1 MGAHR
6 SRTRLIVGLCLAG
19 LLLAAASS
27 ALASASKHHS
37 ALGSSCAHP
46 LMTTAFGGTGARY
59 YSVTFRPDTPTQGQD
74 ELDVSIHN
82 PRVVICRAV
91 VEERAGTYNPKA
103 LRTFHPTIGAHGGLS
118 SPLPRPGEGSGAVL
132 FAKVYARLEPA
143 KISKPGH
150 TSGCTLETTW
160 FQGDTGDKQDFDVT
174 LKVTGHSPGPFPT
187 YVEVTVHNPKVEICS
202 ATITG
207 IEVTAGG
214 SVHKSWP
221 VAIGPHGG
229 VSSRVSLPGTI
240 SAPGATVLGRRK

>member
-6 SRTRLIVGLCLAG
+6 SRTRLIIGLCLTG
-19 LLLAAASS
+19 LLLAEGSS

-59 YSVTFRPDTPTQGQD
+59 YSVTFRPDTPSKGQD

-103 LRTFHPTIGAHGGLS
+103 LRTFHPILGAHGGLS
-118 SPLPRPGEGSGAVL
+118 SPLPRARAGSNIIF

-143 KISKPGH
+143 KIISP
-150 TSGCTLETTW
+150 TSGCTLETFW
-160 FQGDTGDKQDFDVT
+160 DGAGDGGDKKDFSVT
-174 LKVTGHSPGPFPT
+174 LNVAGNEPGPYT
-187 YVEVTVHNPKVEICS
+187 AAVEVTIHNPKVDICNATVKWYEGQGASGQHS
-202 ATITG
+202 APVTIG
-207 IEVTAGG
+207 R
-214 SVHKSWP
+214 
-221 VAIGPHGG
+221 HGG
-229 VSSRVSLPGTI
+229 VSSRLSLPVNADGMFVKVT
-240 SAPGATVLGRRK
+240 ARLR